1 MIFAEFLL
9 AEDGEFQ
16 RHLLTACGH
25 LIVMALG
32 NEDHRGKVEADRGN
46 SR

>member
-25 LIVMALG
+25 LIVMAL
-32 NEDHRGKVEADRGN
+32 EEMRIIAAR
-46 SR
+46 